1 MANISSEIA
10 EIQAASRGSEVRQPI
25 VDALNK
31 VNAGVLPAVSLSDAG
46 KFLIVDSDGD
56 WEVGSGGIVPTP
68 TGTKNIS
75 ENGTYDVTNF
85 ASAVVSVTLTSANG
99 VSF

>member
-1 MANISSEIA
+1 MANISNEIA

-31 VNAGVLPAVSLSDAG
+31 VNAGVLPAVSSSDAG
-46 KFLIVDSDGD
+46 KVLIVDSDGEWD
-56 WEVGSGGIVPTP
+56 LQSGLVPTP
-68 TGTKNIS
+68 TETKTITQ
-75 ENGTYDVTNF
+75 NGTHDVTNF
-85 ASAVVSVTLTSANG
+85 ALAVVNVTLTSANG